1 MNQDSVNA
9 WIFLNEDEPSGTNYK
24 SRDSSYQRLIDK
36 DVYQSV
42 DILYLCFA
50 TILKTSDKTVPSGK
64 GDTYTVE
71 IGASDHPGGMTNFDY
86 MRLIT
91 QDARKVNP
99 DIQLS
104 LTLGYGNGALI
115 SQIFTNSQKTPEE
128 AAEAFAKNMVSY
140 LKKYNLNGFDL
151 DWEYPISSDTSQDQ
165 FKLLINAI
173 GTEFEKEQKKYYL
186 TISPAVADNLDADAI
201 NEYVDFINLQLYSG
215 FTIPF
220 EFTRIGIN
228 SDLFAYGAK
237 FEGISPPD
245 NKGYQ
250 TAEEAYKDNNE
261 KYHYSRFTNWRLNSS
276 NFVFEQDQQQQ
287 LYKLVNMQ
295 PVP

>member
-1 MNQDSVNA
+1 MKQETVNA

-24 SRDSSYQRLIDK
+24 SPNSCYQRLIDK
-36 DVYQSV
+36 KVYKSV

-86 MRLIT
+86 MKLIV
-91 QDARKVNP
+91 QDARKCNP
-99 DIQLS
+99 DIQFA
-104 LTLGYGNGALI
+104 LTLGYGNGSLL
-115 SQIFTNSQKTPEE
+115 SQIFTNTSKSPGE
-128 AAEAFAKNMVSY
+128 AAEAFAKNLVCY

-165 FKLLINAI
+165 FKMLINAI
-173 GTEFEKEQKKYYL
+173 GAEFQKEQEKFYL
-186 TISPAVADNLDADAI
+186 TISPAVADILDADAV
-201 NEYVDFINLQLYSG
+201 NDHVDFINLQLYSG
-215 FTIPF
+215 FTFPA
-220 EFTRIGIN
+220 EFTQIGIN

-237 FEGISPPD
+237 FEGSSPAD
-245 NKGYQ
+245 NNGYQ
-250 TAEEAYKDNNE
+250 TAEEAYKDNSEN
-261 KYHYSRFTNWRLNSS
+261 YHYSKFTNWRLNSS
-276 NFVFEQDQQQQ
+276 NYVFEQDQQQQ

-295 PVP
+295 PVT